1 MKLNK
6 YLFSTFIAAST
17 LLISSCSDFLDRSP
31 QGQFTEDD
39 NPNALVNGK
48 IYNVYTM
55 MRSFDITAGTPAIA
69 IHYLRSEDSEKGSIP
84 SDGSDVAEMY
94 DDFLY
99 TPTNGLLGSYW
110 GKNYAIIYQCNDIL
124 DAIAEKETAGQTET
138 EDIINKGEASFFRA
152 YCYFNLVRAFGE
164 VPLVTY
170 KINDASEANIPKT
183 TADKIYEQI
192 DTDLK
197 TAEESLPETWS
208 TEYTGRLTWGA
219 ARSLHA
225 RTYMMRSDW
234 DNMYKASTDVI
245 NKGLYN
251 LKTPYN
257 EIFTD
262 DGENSGGSIF
272 ELQCTATA
280 ALPQS
285 DVIGSQF
292 CEVQGVRGAG
302 QWDLGWGWHMATQL
316 MADAYET
323 GDPRKNATLLYFR
336 KTDDE
341 PITPEN
347 TNEPY
352 GESPVSPA
360 MGAYF
365 NKKAYTDPALR
376 KEYTNKG
383 FWVNIRLIRYSDVVL
398 MAAEAANEKNIPIFL
413 MDTSTLPDEGEYV
426 TRIGTVNY
434 DGGMVGGMYA
444 GQYLLEQ
451 GRSEVDAVALHS
463 GDQVSVDRR
472 DGILAG
478 LEAAGVSVNM
488 LNEYHS
494 ASREE
499 SMANFEDAMTTYAKI
514 DLVVAT
520 SAQHGMGAYS
530 AAEAAGRTEMLIAAY
545 DGEAEEMEAIDNG
558 TGTYLCTVT
567 QDPVGM
573 SETIAQQVEDYIFN
587 GATYEQF
594 QSAPAGVYGKDGQLS
609 AADLSIG

>member
-6 YLFSTFIAAST
+6 YIFATLITSTTLF
-17 LLISSCSDFLDRSP
+17 LGSCSDFLDRSP

-48 IYNVYTM
+48 IYNVYTL
-55 MRSFDITAGTPAIA
+55 MRNYDVTAGPPALA
-69 IHYLRSEDSEKGSIP
+69 IHCFRSEDSEKGSIS

-94 DDFLY
+94 DDFVY
-99 TPTNGLLGSYW
+99 TPTNGLLGAYW
-110 GKNYAIIYQCNDIL
+110 GRNYAIIYQCNDIL
-124 DAIAEKETAGQTET
+124 TAIAEKETAGQTEA

-192 DTDLK
+192 DKDLK

-208 TEYTGRLTWGA
+208 SEYTGRLTWGA

-225 RTYMMRSDW
+225 RTYMMRNDW
-234 DNMYKASTDVI
+234 NNMYTASTEKTAEESLPETWSSEYTGRLTWGAARSLHARTYMMRNDWNNMYTASTDVI
-245 NKGLYN
+245 KKGLYN

-262 DGENSGGSIF
+262 DGENNGGSIF

-302 QWDLGWGWHMATQL
+302 QWDLGWGWHMATEY
-316 MADAYET
+316 MAQAYEQ
-323 GDPRKNATLLYFR
+323 GDPRKNSTLLYFR
-336 KTDDE
+336 HSDSE

-383 FWVNIRLIRYSDVVL
+383 FWVNIRLIRYADVLL
-398 MAAEAANEKNIPIFL
+398 MGAESANEKGIP
-413 MDTSTLPDEGEYV
+413 G
-426 TRIGTVNY
+426 
-434 DGGMVGGMYA
+434 
-444 GQYLLEQ
+444 
-451 GRSEVDAVALHS
+451 
-463 GDQVSVDRR
+463 
-472 DGILAG
+472 
-478 LEAAGVSVNM
+478 
-488 LNEYHS
+488 
-494 ASREE
+494 
-499 SMANFEDAMTTYAKI
+499 
-514 DLVVAT
+514 
-520 SAQHGMGAYS
+520 
-530 AAEAAGRTEMLIAAY
+530 
-545 DGEAEEMEAIDNG
+545 EAIDYLEQVRARARG
-558 TGTYLCTVT
+558 TNSNILPKVT
-567 QDPVGM
+567 TTDQGELREAIRHERRVELGLEFDRFYDLVRWGIAKEVLHAAGKTNYQDKNALLPLPQTEIDKSKGVLV
-573 SETIAQQVEDYIFN
+573 QNPDY
-587 GATYEQF
+587 Q
-594 QSAPAGVYGKDGQLS
+594 
-609 AADLSIG
+609 

>member
-1 MKLNK
+1 
-6 YLFSTFIAAST
+6 
-17 LLISSCSDFLDRSP
+17 
-31 QGQFTEDD
+31 
-39 NPNALVNGK
+39 
-48 IYNVYTM
+48 
-55 MRSFDITAGTPAIA
+55 
-69 IHYLRSEDSEKGSIP
+69 
-84 SDGSDVAEMY
+84 
-94 DDFLY
+94 
-99 TPTNGLLGSYW
+99 
-110 GKNYAIIYQCNDIL
+110 
-124 DAIAEKETAGQTET
+124 
-138 EDIINKGEASFFRA
+138 
-152 YCYFNLVRAFGE
+152 
-164 VPLVTY
+164 
-170 KINDASEANIPKT
+170 
-183 TADKIYEQI
+183 
-192 DTDLK
+192 
-197 TAEESLPETWS
+197 
-208 TEYTGRLTWGA
+208 
-219 ARSLHA
+219 
-225 RTYMMRSDW
+225 MMRSDW

-398 MAAEAANEKNIPIFL
+398 MAAEAANEK
-413 MDTSTLPDEGEYV
+413 EYP
-426 TRIGTVNY
+426 RRS
-434 DGGMVGGMYA
+434 GG
-444 GQYLLEQ
+444 L
-451 GRSEVDAVALHS
+451 S
-463 GDQVSVDRR
+463 G
-472 DGILAG
+472 
-478 LEAAGVSVNM
+478 
-488 LNEYHS
+488 
-494 ASREE
+494 
-499 SMANFEDAMTTYAKI
+499 
-514 DLVVAT
+514 
-520 SAQHGMGAYS
+520 
-530 AAEAAGRTEMLIAAY
+530 
-545 DGEAEEMEAIDNG
+545 NG
-558 TGTYLCTVT
+558 TCTCQRHQYEYTAQNNDQRSGRIAGSHPPRTPRGTRAGARPFLRSCTLG
-567 QDPVGM
+567 DRLG
-573 SETIAQQVEDYIFN
+573 SIARCRE
-587 GATYEQF
+587 
-594 QSAPAGVYGKDGQLS
+594 K
-609 AADLSIG
+609 